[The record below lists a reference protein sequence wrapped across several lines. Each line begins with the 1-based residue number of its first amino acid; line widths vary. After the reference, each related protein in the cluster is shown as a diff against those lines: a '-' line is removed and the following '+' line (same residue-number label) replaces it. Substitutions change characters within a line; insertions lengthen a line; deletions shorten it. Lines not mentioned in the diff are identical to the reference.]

1 MAKKKA
7 AGKLTDPTKRA
18 KPAAIKSAGTGD
30 DPGQTY
36 IEGLEQP
43 KVSELDDAI
52 MSYEAAIC
60 ERKRIREEVEDRA
73 SKLIVAFEEADVQ
86 QYRWGGRVYFLED
99 GGIVVK
105 RRKAKE

>member
-7 AGKLTDPTKRA
+7 AAKSS

>member
-1 MAKKKA
+1 VAKKKA
-7 AGKLTDPTKRA
+7 AA
-18 KPAAIKSAGTGD
+18 KPSKSAVVKSAGTGD
-30 DPGQTY
+30 DPNQTY
-36 IEGLEQP
+36 IDGLEQP
-43 KVSELDDAI
+43 KASELDDAI